1 MGNEGRV
8 LEEEEERMVVQVVK
22 VIKDKEKVDEF
33 SGEGIVMQIKRTS
46 GWRKKN
52 LRICQ
57 LNIGLSRCRK
67 TMLKVMMPIMSIK
80 LQNCKFFQ
88 ELKLS

>member
-1 MGNEGRV
+1 MGNEQGI
-8 LEEEEERMVVQVVK
+8 VVQV
-22 VIKDKEKVDEF
+22 IEEKEKVDKF
-33 SGEGIVMQIKRTS
+33 VGEGIVMQIKRSS

-67 TMLKVMMPIMSIK
+67 
-80 LQNCKFFQ
+80 
-88 ELKLS
+88 

>member
-22 VIKDKEKVDEF
+22 VIKDKEKMDEF

-57 LNIGLSRCRK
+57 LNIGLSRCR
-67 TMLKVMMPIMSIK
+67 MLKVMMPIMSIK
-80 LQNCKFFQ
+80 IQNCKVFQ